1 LTRSSADPAHPTR
14 RIGGEPPA
22 TVDVMSLIARQPST
36 TPAWQRAMLVIGGF
50 VALLYVIELVD
61 MTMNNR
67 LDQEGVQPRET
78 DGLLGIV
85 FAPLLHGG
93 WGHLAA
99 NTVPLLVLGF
109 LILMSGLGHWVEVTL
124 IVWVVG
130 GLGTWLIAPENTVH
144 IGASVLVFGWLVHL
158 ILRGVFTRSGRQI
171 LLGLFVLFLYGGAL
185 WGVLP
190 SQPGISWQG
199 HLFGAVG
206 GALAA
211 WLTADRAQPRT
222 ALRQGTSDR

>member
-1 LTRSSADPAHPTR
+1 MDAVSQTR
-14 RIGGEPPA
+14 RP
-22 TVDVMSLIARQPST
+22 RT
-36 TPAWQRAMLVIGGF
+36 TASVWQRAISVIGGF
-50 VALLYVIELVD
+50 VALLYVIETVD
-61 MTMNNR
+61 MGMANR
-67 LDQEGVQPRET
+67 LDQEGVQPRESE
-78 DGLLGIV
+78 GLLGIV

-109 LILMSGLGHWVEVTL
+109 LILLSGVGHWLEVTL

-130 GLGTWLIAPENTVH
+130 GLGTWLVAPENTVH

-158 ILRGVFTRSGRQI
+158 VLRGIFTRSGRQI
-171 LLGLFVLFLYGGAL
+171 LVGLVVLFLYGGAL

-190 SQPGISWQG
+190 SEPGISWQG
-199 HLFGAVG
+199 HLFGAIG

-211 WLTADRAQPRT
+211 WLTADRKPPRT
-222 ALRQGTSDR
+222 ALQPGLRAG